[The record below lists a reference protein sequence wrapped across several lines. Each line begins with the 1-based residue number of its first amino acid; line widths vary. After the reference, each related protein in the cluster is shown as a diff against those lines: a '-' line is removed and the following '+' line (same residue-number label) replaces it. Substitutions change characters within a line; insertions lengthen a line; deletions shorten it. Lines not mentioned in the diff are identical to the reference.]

1 VPVWVIERPERITPD
16 AISDQIDPVLRNC
29 MIEIMTPER
38 FVRSGGATRVSED
51 DTGVLWRTRW
61 SHRGVTIG
69 AWAAVEVVNG
79 TAESDG
85 SRRRY
90 FLRVPV
96 RLSTAREAVAWTYGL
111 SSELYVELEVRT

>member
-1 VPVWVIERPERITPD
+1 
-16 AISDQIDPVLRNC
+16 

-51 DTGVLWRTRW
+51 GTGVLWRTRW

-69 AWAAVEVVNG
+69 SWAAVEVANG
-79 TAESDG
+79 TADSDG
-85 SRRRY
+85 SHRRY
-90 FLRVPV
+90 FLRVPA

-111 SSELYVELEVRT
+111 SPERYVELEVRT